1 MPRLTRPPNWPSS
14 LQSQVPSLGL
24 YPHPHPTHFLS
35 SSRPLTRKGLGVFL
49 QSPSP
54 VPPFTRAK
62 SLSPGSLLPWT
73 QESRPPAPPP
83 PDSGVWA
90 SGSLHFQE
98 PSDLSSLGPVNSS
111 PLTSL
116 QPARG
121 EEARGEEA
129 RGEEARG
136 EEARGEEARGED
148 AWDQLL
154 RAENSSD
161 GVAWPSGSPAL
172 LNQQEHL
179 CQDSFL
185 SPLQVKAPAWEGQ
198 GLLAGKEGA
207 RDPPLGQGLGPLASS
222 PLTSV

>member
-1 MPRLTRPPNWPSS
+1 M
-14 LQSQVPSLGL
+14 
-24 YPHPHPTHFLS
+24 
-35 SSRPLTRKGLGVFL
+35 
-49 QSPSP
+49 
-54 VPPFTRAK
+54 
-62 SLSPGSLLPWT
+62 
-73 QESRPPAPPP
+73 
-83 PDSGVWA
+83 
-90 SGSLHFQE
+90 
-98 PSDLSSLGPVNSS
+98 NSS

-116 QPARG
+116 QPAK
-121 EEARGEEA
+121 
-129 RGEEARG
+129 
-136 EEARGEEARGED
+136 GEEARGED

-185 SPLQVKAPAWEGQ
+185 SPVQVKAPAWEGQ

>member
-1 MPRLTRPPNWPSS
+1 MALIPSE
-14 LQSQVPSLGL
+14 PSPIPGTLPL
-24 YPHPHPTHFLS
+24 PSPHPL
-35 SSRPLTRKGLGVFL
+35 PLQLTAFDQEGFGSFL

-62 SLSPGSLLPWT
+62 SLSPRSLLPWT

-90 SGSLHFQE
+90 PGSLHFQE

-136 EEARGEEARGED
+136 EEARGKEARGEEARGED

-185 SPLQVKAPAWEGQ
+185 SPVQVKAPAWEGQ

>member
-1 MPRLTRPPNWPSS
+1 MALIPSE
-14 LQSQVPSLGL
+14 PSPIPGTLPL
-24 YPHPHPTHFLS
+24 PSPHPL
-35 SSRPLTRKGLGVFL
+35 PLQLTAFDQEGFGSFL

-62 SLSPGSLLPWT
+62 SLSPRSLLPWT

-90 SGSLHFQE
+90 PGSLHFQE

-116 QPARG
+116 QP
-121 EEARGEEA
+121 
-129 RGEEARG
+129 ARG

-185 SPLQVKAPAWEGQ
+185 SPVQVKAPAWEGQ